1 MRMNTSHLNGEL
13 PGGFY
18 SDPISN
24 TANELAEQVIATV
37 ATERTSYL
45 QGRDLVKQVVEE
57 CLNKEYGQLN
67 ADDGRK
73 LASDYARER
82 GAQIDE
88 RVMEIAGKK
97 IADNLH
103 GTAAK
108 MMADKFTEI
117 MIWGR
122 RK

>member
-1 MRMNTSHLNGEL
+1 MNTSQLKGEL
-13 PGGFY
+13 PGSFY

-37 ATERTSYL
+37 ATARTSYL
-45 QGRDLVKQVVEE
+45 EGRDLVEQVVEE

-103 GTAAK
+103 KETAK
-108 MMADKFTEI
+108 MMADKFAEI

>member
-1 MRMNTSHLNGEL
+1 MQNQTLQGEL
-13 PGGFY
+13 PGSFY

-24 TANELAEQVIATV
+24 TANELAERIIATV

-45 QGRDLVKQVVEE
+45 QGRDLVERVVEDF
-57 CLNKEYGQLN
+57 LNKEYGQL
-67 ADDGRK
+67 DVSDGRK

-103 GTAAK
+103 REAAR
-108 MMADKFTEI
+108 MLADKFTDL
-117 MIWGR
+117 MIFGR